1 MEPILRLLEL
11 HEIVRVG
18 HYAASRRMLLH
29 SEFADWT
36 KPGIA
41 PIYMKITALGKAVGK
56 TVAQAQLIW
65 PNYVYFDTGEAEI
78 TDEPIFEKFN
88 FLGDF

>member
-1 MEPILRLLEL
+1 
-11 HEIVRVG
+11 
-18 HYAASRRMLLH
+18 MLWR
-29 SEFADWT
+29 SEFADCGT
-36 KPGIA
+36 A
-41 PIYMKITALGKAVGK
+41 PSYMKITALGKAVGK

>member
-1 MEPILRLLEL
+1 MSSMEPILRLLEL

-18 HYAASRRMLLH
+18 HYAASRQMLW
-29 SEFADWT
+29 AT
-36 KPGIA
+36 KPGTA
-41 PIYMKITALGKAVGK
+41 PSYMKITALGKAVGK